1 MFTVKIKFMLVIPPD
16 GFWEVFRKTSGAL
29 SCAEALAIMNISALA
44 PICYVGGNDVK
55 HSLWLEA
62 GTHKGKSALAA
73 MAGVNERHL
82 TTFTLLEPE
91 FSDENWMQ
99 EVKDIVKDGVSHY
112 VYNRFLKDYSTDYL
126 EKTDEE
132 YAYVFID
139 SGSHQDGLP
148 MREARLLEDRI
159 VPNGIIAWHDYKS
172 QFVEVE
178 EAYEYLKS
186 TGKYEE
192 VPINWQEIIEY
203 AEANNLEDGTN
214 NTWHHT
220 ELKHP
225 CFVGA
230 LRRKA

>member
-1 MFTVKIKFMLVIPPD
+1 MLVIPPD
-16 GFWEVFRKTSGAL
+16 GFWEVFRKTNGAL
-29 SCAEALAIMNISALA
+29 SCAEAISIMNLSALA
-44 PICYVGGNDVK
+44 PSKTFFGVES
-55 HSLWLEA
+55 SLWIEM
-62 GTHKGKSALAA
+62 GTHKGKSAMAA
-73 MAGVNERHL
+73 LCGAGKCETR
-82 TTFTLLEPE
+82 FILLEPE
-91 FSDENWMQ
+91 FSNKEWRDETV
-99 EVKDIVKDGVSHY
+99 ESIVNVCRPHGI
-112 VYNRFLKDYSTDYL
+112 NAILKSLPEYSTDYL
-126 EKTDEE
+126 ESTDEK
-132 YAYVFID
+132 YSYVFID

-159 VPNGIIAWHDYKS
+159 VPKGIIAWHDFNS
-172 QFVEVE
+172 QFHEVR
-178 EAYEYLKS
+178 EAYEWMLS

-192 VPINWQEIIEY
+192 VPINWGEIVEY